1 MQSLG
6 TPDAIGDFS
15 SADQRQR
22 KAVAKALCLRNAQS
36 AVAVADQSAVAEAYE
51 TPKKLRRLGDR
62 EAELSCE
69 GSA

>member
-1 MQSLG
+1 MQAIG
-6 TPDAIGDFS
+6 MPDAIGELS
-15 SADQRQR
+15 RADLRQR
-22 KAVAKALCLRNAQS
+22 KAVAKALCIWRAQS
-36 AVAVADQSAVAEAYE
+36 AAAVADQSAVAEAYE